1 MNRYKT
7 IQMWAEDLGGV
18 FTIADLKVAFD
29 ENTEVTLY
37 RRLGKLIDAGVLVKV
52 KRGMYATHE
61 ASLTTI
67 SSRIEPGSYIST
79 GTILAQKAIIGSV
92 PARRVQAVKM
102 GRPRTYECELGI
114 VDHLSIHPRLYFGYV
129 PVNGMYQAIPE
140 KAFLDVCYFFYK
152 GKKFSFDPASDINTQ
167 DLDFETI
174 DSYLDRYDK
183 RFVTFFNRIWRG
195 S

>member
-1 MNRYKT
+1 MRYKT
-7 IQMWAEDLGGV
+7 IQTWAEDLGGV

-37 RRLGKLIDAGVLVKV
+37 RRLGKLVSAGVLIKV
-52 KRGMYATHE
+52 KRGMYATPE

-67 SSRIEPGSYIST
+67 SSRIEPDSYIST

-114 VDHLSIHPRLYFGYV
+114 VEHLSIHPRLYFGFV
-129 PVNGMYQAIPE
+129 PVNGMYQATPE

-152 GKKFSFDPASDINTQ
+152 GKKFSFDPAGDINTQ
-167 DLDFETI
+167 DLDIEKI
-174 DSYLDRYDK
+174 DDYLDKYDK
-183 RFVTFFNRIWRG
+183 RFVTFFNRMWRG